1 MMKRK
6 AILNRVTWILAG
18 LAVVTGARL
27 APSAE
32 TDNKK
37 GIVAFTEGDVKRQP
51 PQVENWEN
59 APIHTPV
66 LSGDKVRTYMDS
78 RAELDLAKLDIVR
91 LAPKTIIDIVKLYE
105 ETKEKK
111 VQTQIQIQQGEIWA
125 NVHQIEM
132 NTQFD
137 VGAPLTSAAITGT
150 VFRMKVDS
158 DSTTQLKVYHGEV
171 RLYKPEQVQ
180 APTQIGA
187 PHQIEGPH
195 QIEAPHAVGVNEWF
209 AIVKSMQQITI
220 DKTGKVVSTGAFTP
234 QDDDEKTKWIQW
246 NQARDKAR
254 TRRLENLKKQ

>member
-1 MMKRK
+1 MKNNNSFPIRFVW
-6 AILNRVTWILAG
+6 LLAG
-18 LAVVTGARL
+18 LVIVLSARF

-66 LSGDKVRTYMDS
+66 LSGDKVRTYLDS
-78 RAELDLAKLDIVR
+78 RAELDLAQLDIVR

-111 VQTQIQIQQGEIWA
+111 VQTQIQIQEGEIWA

-137 VGAPLTSAAITGT
+137 IGAPLAAAAITGT
-150 VFRMKVDS
+150 VLRMKVEE

-171 RLYKPEQVQ
+171 RLYKPTQVQ
-180 APTQIGA
+180 SPAKLGA
-187 PHQIEGPH
+187 PQQIPGPHTIEGPH
-195 QIEAPHAVGVNEWF
+195 AVGMNEWF

-220 DKTGKVVSTGAFTP
+220 DKQGKVVSTGAFTP
-234 QDDDEKTKWIQW
+234 QDEDEKTKWIQW

-254 TRRLENLKKQ
+254 TRRLQDLKTK

>member
-1 MMKRK
+1 MKNYNSFQIR
-6 AILNRVTWILAG
+6 LVLLLSG
-18 LAVVTGARL
+18 LAVLSARI

-32 TDNKK
+32 TVDKK

-51 PQVENWEN
+51 PQVENWEK
-59 APIHTPV
+59 APINTPV

-111 VQTQIQIQQGEIWA
+111 VQTQLQVEQGEIWA
-125 NVHQIEM
+125 NVHQVEM
-132 NTQFD
+132 TTQFD
-137 VGAPLTSAAITGT
+137 IGAPLAAAAITGT
-150 VFRMKVDS
+150 VLRMKVDE

-171 RLYKPEQVQ
+171 RMYKPEQVQ
-180 APTQIGA
+180 APAQLNA
-187 PHQIEGPH
+187 PQQVPGPHKIEGPH
-195 QIEAPHAVGVNEWF
+195 RVGVDEWF

-220 DKTGKVVSTGAFTP
+220 DKDGKVVSSGAFSP
-234 QDDDEKTKWIQW
+234 QDEDEKTKWIQW
-246 NQARDKAR
+246 NLARDKAR